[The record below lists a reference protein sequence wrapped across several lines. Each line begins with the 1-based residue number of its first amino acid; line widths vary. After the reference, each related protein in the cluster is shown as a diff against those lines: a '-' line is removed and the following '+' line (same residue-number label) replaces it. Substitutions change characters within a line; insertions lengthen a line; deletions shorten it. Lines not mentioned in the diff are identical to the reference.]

1 MAIIARAPFNRR
13 NRFILTA
20 ALSIGFGAILV
31 PNWFSS
37 VFTYSGDNR
46 ALRGFFDAIVL
57 VMETGF
63 AVTALLALL
72 LNLTVAEEIELDA
85 RQLEGRTKMDESD
98 NFEAPELESS
108 AGDKGEILKPGM
120 GSKLE

>member
-1 MAIIARAPFNRR
+1 MAIIARTPFNRR

-20 ALSIGFGAILV
+20 ALSVGFGAILV

-37 VFTYSGDNR
+37 VFTYKGDNR
-46 ALRGFFDAIVL
+46 ALLGFFDAIVL

-85 RQLEGRTKMDESD
+85 RQLEGRAKSDESE
-98 NFEAPELESS
+98 NFTTSEPESS
-108 AGDKGEILKPGM
+108 AGDKGEMLKPGM
-120 GSKLE
+120 ESKLE